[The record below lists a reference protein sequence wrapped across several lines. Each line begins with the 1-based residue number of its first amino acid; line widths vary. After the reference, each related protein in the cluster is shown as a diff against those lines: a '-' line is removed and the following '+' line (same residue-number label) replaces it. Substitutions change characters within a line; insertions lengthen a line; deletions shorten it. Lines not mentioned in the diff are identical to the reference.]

1 MGNGEGR
8 REKGEAVITRLDFRV
23 EYLPYVFIKVVGGGG
38 GNYAVRCKAPDKFD

>member
-38 GNYAVRCKAPDKFD
+38 GELCG

>member
-38 GNYAVRCKAPDKFD
+38 GKYAVRCKAPDKFD